1 MYTGITVGCVTTIG
15 KKHISRDVPCEDAS
29 FAVQKNGVSVVCIA
43 DGAGGKKY
51 THARFGSACAVEL
64 IADILTEHFDALY
77 AENREAAVRSYFM
90 AKIRIAFADII
101 AEKELDTLDQL
112 SCTLLFVAVKDR
124 RMIVGH
130 LGDGLVVR
138 ISPSGLSPFSMPQN
152 EKDGTTFF
160 ITAGHAADYM
170 RFIKTTVDDCHAVA
184 LMTDGVQD
192 NVYDEDSGLVKP
204 VVAKMAET
212 FSDGREKGEA
222 AIREILE
229 KYIVGSSNVSDDSSF
244 GVLLF
249 EGTKAP
255 DVSSLES
262 SAEKFG
268 TSEENFMT
276 VAKAIK
282 DDLMKASEI
291 ITKAAEKS
299 EESKE
304 AEEAAESAETEP
316 KAETKE
322 SEEETKPETTQKVSG
337 NKNMPAILLGIACV
351 IELIVIVLLL
361 IFRTRGVL

>member
-1 MYTGITVGCVTTIG
+1 MYSGITVGCVTTIG
-15 KKHISRDVPCEDAS
+15 KKHISREVPCEDAS

-51 THARFGSACAVEL
+51 THARFGSACAVQT

-77 AENREAAVRSYFM
+77 NENREAAVRSYFM

-124 RMIVGH
+124 RMIIGH

-160 ITAGHAADYM
+160 ITAGHAADYL

-192 NVYDEDSGLVKP
+192 NVYDDEAGLVKP

-212 FSDGREKGEA
+212 FKEGREKGEE
-222 AIREILE
+222 AIKGILE
-229 KYIVGSSNVSDDSSF
+229 KYIVGASNVSDDSSF
-244 GVLLF
+244 GVLYF
-249 EGTKAP
+249 EGTQAP
-255 DVSSLES
+255 DVTSLES

-268 TSEENFMT
+268 FSDENFMT

-282 DDLMKASEI
+282 DDLMKASDI
-291 ITKAAEKS
+291 IAGAAAKS
-299 EESKE
+299 EENKE
-304 AEEAAESAETEP
+304 TEASAEKVEEKPETD
-316 KAETKE
+316 KAG
-322 SEEETKPETTQKVSG
+322 SEEETASVPSADTGK
-337 NKNMPAILLGIACV
+337 KNTPAILLGIACA
-351 IELIVIVLLL
+351 IELIVIILLL
-361 IFRTRGVL
+361 IF

>member
-15 KKHISRDVPCEDAS
+15 RKHISREVPCEDAS

-64 IADILTEHFDALY
+64 ISDILTEHFDALY

-90 AKIRIAFADII
+90 AKIRIAFADIM

-212 FSDGREKGEA
+212 FKDGREKGET
-222 AIREILE
+222 AIKEILE

-244 GVLLF
+244 GVLLL
-249 EGTKAP
+249 EGTQAP

-268 TSEENFMT
+268 KSEENFMT

-291 ITKAAEKS
+291 ISKAAEKS
-299 EESKE
+299 EEEKASE
-304 AEEAAESAETEP
+304 TAETAETESS
-316 KAETKE
+316 AETKE
-322 SEEETKPETTQKVSG
+322 PEEETKPEETDKVSG
-337 NKNMPAILLGIACV
+337 KKNLPAILLGIACV
-351 IELIVIVLLL
+351 IELIIIILL
-361 IFRTRGVL
+361 IIIRTRGVV

>member
-1 MYTGITVGCVTTIG
+1 MYSGITVGCVTIIG
-15 KKHISRDVPCEDAS
+15 QKHISRQVPCEDAS
-29 FAVQKNGVSVVCIA
+29 FALQKNGVSVVCIA

-51 THARFGSACAVEL
+51 THARFGSACAVKT
-64 IADILTEHFDALY
+64 IAEILTDHFDALY
-77 AENREAAVRSYFM
+77 SENREAAVRSYLM
-90 AKIRIAFADII
+90 AKIRIEFADII

-124 RMIVGH
+124 RMIIGH

-192 NVYDEDSGLVKP
+192 NVYDEDAGLVKP

-212 FSDGREKGEA
+212 FADGREKGEA
-222 AIREILE
+222 AIKDILE

-249 EGTKAP
+249 EGTNAP
-255 DVSSLES
+255 DASALES
-262 SAEKFG
+262 SAAKFG
-268 TSEENFMT
+268 TSDENFKT
-276 VAKAIK
+276 VAMSIK
-282 DDLMKASEI
+282 EDLMKASEI
-291 ITKAAEKS
+291 ISSAASKS
-299 EESKE
+299 EEDK
-304 AEEAAESAETEP
+304 
-316 KAETKE
+316 ETKE
-322 SEEETKPETTQKVSG
+322 NEEDKKEPVKEPENENTGTAPESE
-337 NKNMPAILLGIACV
+337 PAVAEKQAGKINIPALALGIACAVELV
-351 IELIVIVLLL
+351 IIALLL
-361 IFRTRGVL
+361 IF

>member
-15 KKHISRDVPCEDAS
+15 RKHISREVPCEDAS
-29 FAVQKNGVSVVCIA
+29 FALQKNGVSVVCIA

-51 THARFGSACAVEL
+51 THARFGSACAVQTISE
-64 IADILTEHFDALY
+64 ILTEHFDALY
-77 AENREAAVRSYFM
+77 SENREAAVRSYFM

-124 RMIVGH
+124 RMIIGH

-160 ITAGHAADYM
+160 ITAGHAADYL

-212 FSDGREKGEA
+212 FAEGREKGEA
-222 AIREILE
+222 AIKEILE

-244 GVLLF
+244 GVLLL

-255 DVSSLES
+255 DVSSLDS
-262 SAEKFG
+262 SADKFG
-268 TSEENFMT
+268 TSDENFMS
-276 VAKAIK
+276 VAMSIK
-282 DDLMKASEI
+282 EDLIKASEI
-291 ITKAAEKS
+291 ISKAA
-299 EESKE
+299 SKE
-304 AEEAAESAETEP
+304 EENTESSPEKAETGTQPENTATETEKETEP
-316 KAETKE
+316 VSSETDKA
-322 SEEETKPETTQKVSG
+322 PGKV
-337 NKNMPAILLGIACV
+337 NLPAILLGIACI
-351 IELIVIVLLL
+351 IELIIIVLLL
-361 IFRTRGVL
+361 IF

>member
-15 KKHISRDVPCEDAS
+15 RKHISREVPCEDAS
-29 FAVQKNGVSVVCIA
+29 FALQKNGVSVVCIA

-51 THARFGSACAVEL
+51 THARFGSACAVQTISE
-64 IADILTEHFDALY
+64 ILTEHFDALY
-77 AENREAAVRSYFM
+77 SENREAAVRSYFM

-124 RMIVGH
+124 RMIIGH

-160 ITAGHAADYM
+160 ITAGHAADYL

-212 FSDGREKGEA
+212 FAEGREKGEA
-222 AIREILE
+222 AIKEILE

-244 GVLLF
+244 GVLLL

-255 DVSSLES
+255 DVSSLDS
-262 SAEKFG
+262 SADKFG
-268 TSEENFMT
+268 TSDENFMS
-276 VAKAIK
+276 VAMSIK
-282 DDLMKASEI
+282 EDLIKASEI
-291 ITKAAEKS
+291 ISKAA
-299 EESKE
+299 SKE
-304 AEEAAESAETEP
+304 EENTESLPEKAETGTQPENTATETEKETEP
-316 KAETKE
+316 VSSETDKA
-322 SEEETKPETTQKVSG
+322 PGKV
-337 NKNMPAILLGIACV
+337 NLPAILLGIACI
-351 IELIVIVLLL
+351 IELIIIVLLL
-361 IFRTRGVL
+361 IF

>member
-1 MYTGITVGCVTTIG
+1 MYSGITVGAVTIIG
-15 KKHISRDVPCEDAS
+15 RKHISREVPCEDAS
-29 FAVQKNGVSVVCIA
+29 FAMQKNGVSVVCIA

-51 THARFGSACAVEL
+51 THARFGSACAVETISEIL
-64 IADILTEHFDALY
+64 ADHFDALY
-77 AENREAAVRSYFM
+77 SENREAAVRSYLM

-101 AEKELDTLDQL
+101 AEKDLDTLDQL

-124 RMIVGH
+124 RMIIGH

-212 FSDGREKGEA
+212 FSEGREKGEA
-222 AIREILE
+222 AIKEILE

-249 EGTKAP
+249 EGTAAP
-255 DVSSLES
+255 DASDLES

-268 TSEENFMT
+268 SSEENFMT
-276 VAKAIK
+276 VAKSIK
-282 DDLMKASEI
+282 EDLIKASEI
-291 ITKAAEKS
+291 ITAAASKGEEEKGN
-299 EESKE
+299 E
-304 AEEAAESAETEP
+304 AETEP
-316 KAETKE
+316 EKAEP
-322 SEEETKPETTQKVSG
+322 ETKPEEEVKKEPSEG
-337 NKNMPAILLGIACV
+337 EKEPGKINLPAIILGIACA

-361 IFRTRGVL
+361 IFRQRGVL

>member
-1 MYTGITVGCVTTIG
+1 MYSGITVGCVTTIG
-15 KKHISRDVPCEDAS
+15 KKHISREIPCEDAS

-51 THARFGSACAVEL
+51 THARFGSACAVQT

-77 AENREAAVRSYFM
+77 NENREAAVRSYFM
-90 AKIRIAFADII
+90 AKIKIAFADII

-138 ISPSGLSPFSMPQN
+138 VSPSGLSPFSMPQN

-160 ITAGHAADYM
+160 ITAGHAADYL

-192 NVYDEDSGLVKP
+192 NVYDDEAGLVKP
-204 VVAKMAET
+204 VVAKMVET
-212 FSDGREKGEA
+212 FKEGREKGED
-222 AIREILE
+222 AIKGILE
-229 KYIVGSSNVSDDSSF
+229 KYIVGASNVSDDSSF

-249 EGTKAP
+249 EGTQAP
-255 DVSSLES
+255 DVSALES
-262 SAEKFG
+262 SADKFG
-268 TSEENFMT
+268 VSDENFMT

-291 ITKAAEKS
+291 IAEAASKS
-299 EESKE
+299 EEKNESQPSADNGEAKSDTDKDK
-304 AEEAAESAETEP
+304 AEEKPVESP
-316 KAETKE
+316 
-322 SEEETKPETTQKVSG
+322 VVDSG
-337 NKNMPAILLGIACV
+337 KKNIPAILLGIACV
-351 IELIVIVLLL
+351 IELIVIIMLL
-361 IFRTRGVL
+361 IN

>member
-1 MYTGITVGCVTTIG
+1 MYSGITVGCVTTIG
-15 KKHISRDVPCEDAS
+15 KKHISREIPCEDAS

-51 THARFGSACAVEL
+51 THARFGSACAVQT

-77 AENREAAVRSYFM
+77 NENREAAVRSYFM
-90 AKIRIAFADII
+90 AKIKIAFADII

-138 ISPSGLSPFSMPQN
+138 VSPSGLSPFSMPQN

-160 ITAGHAADYM
+160 ITAGHAADYL

-192 NVYDEDSGLVKP
+192 NVYDDEAGLVKP
-204 VVAKMAET
+204 VVAKMVET
-212 FSDGREKGEA
+212 FKEGREKGEE
-222 AIREILE
+222 AIKGILE
-229 KYIVGSSNVSDDSSF
+229 KYIVGASNVSDDSSF

-249 EGTKAP
+249 EGTQAP
-255 DVSSLES
+255 DVSALES
-262 SAEKFG
+262 SADKFG
-268 TSEENFMT
+268 VSDENFMT

-291 ITKAAEKS
+291 IAEAASKS
-299 EESKE
+299 EEKNESQPSADNGEAKSDTDKDK
-304 AEEAAESAETEP
+304 AEEKPAESP
-316 KAETKE
+316 
-322 SEEETKPETTQKVSG
+322 VVDSG
-337 NKNMPAILLGIACV
+337 KKNIPAILLGIACV
-351 IELIVIVLLL
+351 IELIVIIMLL
-361 IFRTRGVL
+361 IN

>member
-1 MYTGITVGCVTTIG
+1 MYSGITVGCVTIIG
-15 KKHISRDVPCEDAS
+15 NKHISRQVPCEDAS
-29 FAVQKNGVSVVCIA
+29 FAMQKNGVSVVCIA

-51 THARFGSACAVEL
+51 THARFGSACAVETISNIL
-64 IADILTEHFDALY
+64 ADHFDALY
-77 AENREAAVRSYFM
+77 SENREAAVRSYLM

-124 RMIVGH
+124 RMIIGH

-160 ITAGHAADYM
+160 ITVGHAADYM

-192 NVYDEDSGLVKP
+192 NVYDEDAGLVKP

-212 FSDGREKGEA
+212 FKDGREKGEA
-222 AIREILE
+222 AIKEILE

-249 EGTKAP
+249 EGTNAP
-255 DVSSLES
+255 DASSLES
-262 SAEKFG
+262 SADKFG
-268 TSEENFMT
+268 TSDENFKT
-276 VAKAIK
+276 VAQSIK
-282 DDLMKASEI
+282 QDLMKASEI
-291 ITKAAEKS
+291 ISNAASKNEEKT
-299 EESKE
+299 
-304 AEEAAESAETEP
+304 ETENQ
-316 KAETKE
+316 ETKT
-322 SEEETKPETTQKVSG
+322 ETETETENQETQKEEV
-337 NKNMPAILLGIACV
+337 PAAAQEPKKTNLPALILGIACA
-351 IELIVIVLLL
+351 IELIIIVVLV
-361 IFRTRGVL
+361 FRGML

>member
-15 KKHISRDVPCEDAS
+15 RKHISREVPCEDAS
-29 FAVQKNGVSVVCIA
+29 FALQKNGVSVVCIA

-51 THARFGSACAVEL
+51 THARFGSACAVQTISE
-64 IADILTEHFDALY
+64 ILTEHFDALY
-77 AENREAAVRSYFM
+77 SENREAAVRSYFM

-124 RMIVGH
+124 RMIIGH

-160 ITAGHAADYM
+160 ITAGHAADYL

-212 FSDGREKGEA
+212 FAEGREKGEA
-222 AIREILE
+222 AIKDILE

-244 GVLLF
+244 GVLLL

-255 DVSSLES
+255 DISSLDS
-262 SAEKFG
+262 SADKFG
-268 TSEENFMT
+268 TSEENFMS
-276 VAKAIK
+276 VAMSIK
-282 DDLMKASEI
+282 EDLIKASEI
-291 ITKAAEKS
+291 ISKAA
-299 EESKE
+299 SKE
-304 AEEAAESAETEP
+304 EENTESSPEKTEPVSQPENTATETE
-316 KAETKE
+316 KETLPVP
-322 SEEETKPETTQKVSG
+322 PETDKAPG
-337 NKNMPAILLGIACV
+337 KANLPAILFGIACI
-351 IELIVIVLLL
+351 IELIIIVLLL
-361 IFRTRGVL
+361 IF

>member
-1 MYTGITVGCVTTIG
+1 MYKGITVGCVTTIG
-15 KKHISRDVPCEDAS
+15 RKHISREVPCEDAS

-64 IADILTEHFDALY
+64 ISDILTEHFDALY

-90 AKIRIAFADII
+90 AKIRIAFADIM

-212 FSDGREKGEA
+212 FKDGREKGEA
-222 AIREILE
+222 AI
-229 KYIVGSSNVSDDSSF
+229 
-244 GVLLF
+244 
-249 EGTKAP
+249 
-255 DVSSLES
+255 
-262 SAEKFG
+262 
-268 TSEENFMT
+268 
-276 VAKAIK
+276 
-282 DDLMKASEI
+282 
-291 ITKAAEKS
+291 
-299 EESKE
+299 
-304 AEEAAESAETEP
+304 
-316 KAETKE
+316 KE
-322 SEEETKPETTQKVSG
+322 SVQA
-337 NKNMPAILLGIACV
+337 M
-351 IELIVIVLLL
+351 
-361 IFRTRGVL
+361 

>member
-1 MYTGITVGCVTTIG
+1 MYSGITVGCVTTIG
-15 KKHISRDVPCEDAS
+15 KKHISREIPCEDAS

-51 THARFGSACAVEL
+51 THARFGSACAVQT

-77 AENREAAVRSYFM
+77 NENREAAVRSYFM
-90 AKIRIAFADII
+90 AKIKIAFADII

-138 ISPSGLSPFSMPQN
+138 VSPSGLSPFSMPQN
-152 EKDGTTFF
+152 EKDGTTYF
-160 ITAGHAADYM
+160 ITAGHAADYL

-192 NVYDEDSGLVKP
+192 NVYDDEAGLVKP
-204 VVAKMAET
+204 VVAKMVET
-212 FSDGREKGEA
+212 FKEGREKGED
-222 AIREILE
+222 AIKGILE
-229 KYIVGSSNVSDDSSF
+229 KYIVGASNVSDDSSF

-249 EGTKAP
+249 EGTQAP
-255 DVSSLES
+255 DVSALES
-262 SAEKFG
+262 SADKFG
-268 TSEENFMT
+268 VSDENFMT

-291 ITKAAEKS
+291 IAEAASKS
-299 EESKE
+299 EEKNESQPSADNGEAKSDTDKDK
-304 AEEAAESAETEP
+304 AEEKPAESP
-316 KAETKE
+316 
-322 SEEETKPETTQKVSG
+322 VVDSG
-337 NKNMPAILLGIACV
+337 KKNIPAILLGIACV
-351 IELIVIVLLL
+351 IELIVIIMLL
-361 IFRTRGVL
+361 IN

>member
-1 MYTGITVGCVTTIG
+1 MYKGITVGCVTTIG
-15 KKHISRDVPCEDAS
+15 RKHISREVPCEDAS

-64 IADILTEHFDALY
+64 ISDILTEHFDALY

-90 AKIRIAFADII
+90 AKIRIAFADIM

-212 FSDGREKGEA
+212 FKDGREKGEA
-222 AIREILE
+222 AIKEILE
-229 KYIVGSSNVSDDSSF
+229 
-244 GVLLF
+244 
-249 EGTKAP
+249 EGTEAP
-255 DVSSLES
+255 DVASLES

-268 TSEENFMT
+268 TSEEDFMT
-276 VAKAIK
+276 VAKAIR

-291 ITKAAEKS
+291 ISKAAEKS
-299 EESKE
+299 EEEKASDT
-304 AEEAAESAETEP
+304 AETAETEP
-316 KAETKE
+316 AAETKE
-322 SEEETKPETTQKVSG
+322 PEEETKPEETEKVSG
-337 NKNMPAILLGIACV
+337 KKNLPAVLLGIACV
-351 IELIVIVLLL
+351 IELIIIVLLL
-361 IFRTRGVL
+361 IFRTRGVV

>member
-15 KKHISRDVPCEDAS
+15 RKHISREVPCEDAS

-64 IADILTEHFDALY
+64 ISDILTEHFDALY

-90 AKIRIAFADII
+90 AKIRIAFADIM

-212 FSDGREKGEA
+212 FKDGREKGET
-222 AIREILE
+222 AIKEILE

-249 EGTKAP
+249 EGTQAP

-262 SAEKFG
+262 SAEEFG
-268 TSEENFMT
+268 KSEENFMT

-291 ITKAAEKS
+291 ISKAAEKS
-299 EESKE
+299 EEEKASE
-304 AEEAAESAETEP
+304 TAETAETEP
-316 KAETKE
+316 SAETKE
-322 SEEETKPETTQKVSG
+322 PEEETKPEETDKVSG
-337 NKNMPAILLGIACV
+337 KKNLPAILLGIACV
-351 IELIVIVLLL
+351 IELIIIILLL
-361 IFRTRGVL
+361 IFRTRGVV

>member
-15 KKHISRDVPCEDAS
+15 KKHISREVPCEDAS
-29 FAVQKNGVSVVCIA
+29 FALQKNGVSVVCIA

-64 IADILTEHFDALY
+64 ISEILTDHFDALY

-101 AEKELDTLDQL
+101 EEKDLDTLDQL

-160 ITAGHAADYM
+160 ITAGHAADYL

-212 FSDGREKGEA
+212 FKDGREEGEA
-222 AIREILE
+222 AIKEILE
-229 KYIVGSSNVSDDSSF
+229 KYIVGSSNVSDDASF

-249 EGTKAP
+249 EGTKSP

-268 TSEENFMT
+268 TSDENFMT

-282 DDLMKASEI
+282 DDLIKASEI
-291 ITKAAEKS
+291 ITKASEKS
-299 EESKE
+299 EENKDE
-304 AEEAAESAETEP
+304 QAPAENAETETKTEP
-316 KAETKE
+316 EETKTE
-322 SEEETKPETTQKVSG
+322 VKPETTDGKESG
-337 NKNMPAILLGIACV
+337 NKNLPAILLGIACV
-351 IELIVIVLLL
+351 IELIIIVLLL
-361 IFRTRGVL
+361 IF

>member
-1 MYTGITVGCVTTIG
+1 MYSGITVGCVTTIG
-15 KKHISRDVPCEDAS
+15 KKHISREIPCEDAS

-51 THARFGSACAVEL
+51 THARFGSACAVQT

-77 AENREAAVRSYFM
+77 NENREAAVRSYFM

-124 RMIVGH
+124 RMIIGH

-160 ITAGHAADYM
+160 ITAGHAADYL

-192 NVYDEDSGLVKP
+192 NVYDDEAGLVKP

-212 FSDGREKGEA
+212 FKDGREKGEA
-222 AIREILE
+222 AIKEILE

-249 EGTKAP
+249 EGTQAP
-255 DVSSLES
+255 DVTMLES

-268 TSEENFMT
+268 VSDENFMT

-282 DDLMKASEI
+282 EDLMKASEI
-291 ITKAAEKS
+291 ISGAAAKS
-299 EESKE
+299 EDEKESE
-304 AEEAAESAETEP
+304 ASAETGEATP
-316 KAETKE
+316 EDEKAKT
-322 SEEETKPETTQKVSG
+322 EEKATDVPAVVSG
-337 NKNMPAILLGIACV
+337 KKNIPAIVLGIACA
-351 IELIVIVLLL
+351 IELLIIILLF
-361 IFRTRGVL
+361 IK

>member
-1 MYTGITVGCVTTIG
+1 MYSGITVGCVTTIG
-15 KKHISRDVPCEDAS
+15 RKHISRKVPCEDAS
-29 FAVQKNGVSVVCIA
+29 FAMQKNGVSVVCIA

-51 THARFGSACAVEL
+51 THARFGSACAVKTISE
-64 IADILTEHFDALY
+64 ILTDHFDALY
-77 AENREAAVRSYFM
+77 SENREAAVRSYFM

-160 ITAGHAADYM
+160 ITAGHAADYL

-212 FSDGREKGEA
+212 FKDGREKGEE
-222 AIREILE
+222 AIKEILE

-249 EGTKAP
+249 EGTNAP
-255 DVSSLES
+255 DVSSLEN
-262 SAEKFG
+262 SADKFG
-268 TSEENFMT
+268 TSEENFKT
-276 VAKAIK
+276 VAMSIK
-282 DDLMKASEI
+282 DDLIKASEI
-291 ITKAAEKS
+291 IAGAAEKS
-299 EESKE
+299 EENKKTEASAENSE
-304 AEEAAESAETEP
+304 AETRE
-316 KAETKE
+316 ETKE
-322 SEEETKPETTQKVSG
+322 IEAEAKTETKEQTEKG
-337 NKNMPAILLGIACV
+337 KANLPAILLGIACA
-351 IELIVIVLLL
+351 IELIIIVLLL
-361 IFRTRGVL
+361 IF

>member
-1 MYTGITVGCVTTIG
+1 MYTGITIGCVTTIG
-15 KKHISRDVPCEDAS
+15 RKHISREVPCEDAS
-29 FAVQKNGVSVVCIA
+29 FALQKNGVSVVCIA

-51 THARFGSACAVEL
+51 THARFGSACAVQTISE
-64 IADILTEHFDALY
+64 ILTEHFDALY
-77 AENREAAVRSYFM
+77 SENREAAVRSYFM

-124 RMIVGH
+124 RMIIGH

-160 ITAGHAADYM
+160 ITAGHAADYL

-212 FSDGREKGEA
+212 FAEGREKGEA
-222 AIREILE
+222 AIKEILE

-244 GVLLF
+244 GVLLL

-255 DVSSLES
+255 DVSSLDS
-262 SAEKFG
+262 SADKFG
-268 TSEENFMT
+268 TSDENFMS
-276 VAKAIK
+276 VAMSIK
-282 DDLMKASEI
+282 EDLIKASEI
-291 ITKAAEKS
+291 ISKAA
-299 EESKE
+299 SKE
-304 AEEAAESAETEP
+304 EENTESSPEKAETGTQPENTATETEKETEP
-316 KAETKE
+316 VSSETDKA
-322 SEEETKPETTQKVSG
+322 PGKV
-337 NKNMPAILLGIACV
+337 NLPAILLGIACI
-351 IELIVIVLLL
+351 IELIIIVLLL
-361 IFRTRGVL
+361 IF

>member
-1 MYTGITVGCVTTIG
+1 MYSGITVGCVTTIG
-15 KKHISRDVPCEDAS
+15 KKHISREIPCEDAS

-51 THARFGSACAVEL
+51 THARFGSACAVQT

-77 AENREAAVRSYFM
+77 NENREAAVRSYFM
-90 AKIRIAFADII
+90 AKIKIAFADII

-138 ISPSGLSPFSMPQN
+138 VSPSGLSPFSMPQN

-160 ITAGHAADYM
+160 ITAGHAADYL

-192 NVYDEDSGLVKP
+192 NVYDDEAGLVKP
-204 VVAKMAET
+204 VVAKMVET
-212 FSDGREKGEA
+212 FKEGREKGED
-222 AIREILE
+222 AIKGILE
-229 KYIVGSSNVSDDSSF
+229 KYIVGASNVSDDSSF

-249 EGTKAP
+249 EGTQAP
-255 DVSSLES
+255 DVSALES
-262 SAEKFG
+262 SADRFG
-268 TSEENFMT
+268 VSDENFMT

-291 ITKAAEKS
+291 IAEAASKS
-299 EESKE
+299 EEKNESQPSADNGEAKSDTDKDK
-304 AEEAAESAETEP
+304 AEEKPAESP
-316 KAETKE
+316 
-322 SEEETKPETTQKVSG
+322 VVDSG
-337 NKNMPAILLGIACV
+337 KKNIPAILLGIACV
-351 IELIVIVLLL
+351 IELIVIIMLL
-361 IFRTRGVL
+361 IN

>member
-1 MYTGITVGCVTTIG
+1 MYKGITVGCVTTIG
-15 KKHISRDVPCEDAS
+15 RKHISREVPCEDAS

-64 IADILTEHFDALY
+64 ISDILTEHFDALY

-90 AKIRIAFADII
+90 AKIRIAFADIM

-212 FSDGREKGEA
+212 FKDGREKGEA
-222 AIREILE
+222 AIKEILE

-244 GVLLF
+244 GVLLL
-249 EGTKAP
+249 EGTQAP
-255 DVSSLES
+255 DVASLES

-268 TSEENFMT
+268 TSEEDFMT
-276 VAKAIK
+276 VAKAIR

-291 ITKAAEKS
+291 ISKAAEKS
-299 EESKE
+299 EEEKASDT
-304 AEEAAESAETEP
+304 AETAETEP
-316 KAETKE
+316 AAETKE
-322 SEEETKPETTQKVSG
+322 PEEETKPEETEKVSG
-337 NKNMPAILLGIACV
+337 KKNLPAVLLGIACV
-351 IELIVIVLLL
+351 IELIIIVLLL
-361 IFRTRGVL
+361 IFRTRGVV

>member
-15 KKHISRDVPCEDAS
+15 RKHISREVPCEDAS
-29 FAVQKNGVSVVCIA
+29 FALQKNGVSVVCIA

-51 THARFGSACAVEL
+51 THARFGSACAVQTISE
-64 IADILTEHFDALY
+64 ILTEHFDALY
-77 AENREAAVRSYFM
+77 SENREAAVRSYFM

-124 RMIVGH
+124 RMIIGH

-160 ITAGHAADYM
+160 ITAGHAADYL

-212 FSDGREKGEA
+212 FAEGREKGEA
-222 AIREILE
+222 AIKEILE

-244 GVLLF
+244 GVLLL

-255 DVSSLES
+255 DVSALDS
-262 SAEKFG
+262 SADKFG
-268 TSEENFMT
+268 TSDENFMS
-276 VAKAIK
+276 VAMSIK
-282 DDLMKASEI
+282 EDLIKASEI
-291 ITKAAEKS
+291 ISKAA
-299 EESKE
+299 SKE
-304 AEEAAESAETEP
+304 EENVESSPEKTEPGTQTENTETETE
-316 KAETKE
+316 KETE
-322 SEEETKPETTQKVSG
+322 AVPPETDKTPGKA
-337 NKNMPAILLGIACV
+337 NLPAILLGIACI
-351 IELIVIVLLL
+351 IELIIIVLLL
-361 IFRTRGVL
+361 IF

>member
-1 MYTGITVGCVTTIG
+1 MYSGITVGSVSIIG
-15 KKHISRDVPCEDAS
+15 QKHISRQVPCEDAS

-64 IADILTEHFDALY
+64 ISEILCEHFDALY
-77 AENREAAVRSYFM
+77 AENREAAVRSFFM
-90 AKIRIAFADII
+90 AKIRIAFADIM

-124 RMIVGH
+124 RMIIGH

-212 FSDGREKGEA
+212 FADGREKGEA
-222 AIREILE
+222 AIKEILE

-249 EGTKAP
+249 EGTNAP
-255 DVSSLES
+255 DASGLEN
-262 SAEKFG
+262 SAAKFG
-268 TSEENFMT
+268 SSDENFKT
-276 VAKAIK
+276 VAMSIK
-282 DDLMKASEI
+282 EDLMKASEI
-291 ITKAAEKS
+291 ISSAASKS
-299 EESKE
+299 EENKQTEEEKKE
-304 AEEAAESAETEP
+304 PENEKTGTVP
-316 KAETKE
+316 E
-322 SEEETKPETTQKVSG
+322 SEPAVLEKQAG
-337 NKNMPAILLGIACV
+337 NYNIPALVLGIACAV
-351 IELIVIVLLL
+351 ELIIIALLL
-361 IFRTRGVL
+361 IF

>member
-1 MYTGITVGCVTTIG
+1 MYSGITVGCVTTIG
-15 KKHISRDVPCEDAS
+15 NKHISRQVPCEDAS
-29 FAVQKNGVSVVCIA
+29 FAMQKNGVSVVCIA

-51 THARFGSACAVEL
+51 THARFGSACAVETISNIL
-64 IADILTEHFDALY
+64 ADHFDALY
-77 AENREAAVRSYFM
+77 SENREAAVRSYLM
-90 AKIRIAFADII
+90 AKIRIEFADII

-124 RMIVGH
+124 RMIIGH

-204 VVAKMAET
+204 VVAKMVET
-212 FSDGREKGEA
+212 FSEGREKGET
-222 AIREILE
+222 AIKEILE

-255 DVSSLES
+255 DASALES

-268 TSEENFMT
+268 TSDESFMN
-276 VAKAIK
+276 VAKSIK

-291 ITKAAEKS
+291 ISSAASKS
-299 EESKE
+299 EEKTEDESDKNE
-304 AEEAAESAETEP
+304 NEPEPEKTESEPSAQTAEAASEP
-316 KAETKE
+316 AKFSLPTL
-322 SEEETKPETTQKVSG
+322 
-337 NKNMPAILLGIACV
+337 ILGIACI

-361 IFRTRGVL
+361 IF

>member
-1 MYTGITVGCVTTIG
+1 MYSGITVGCVTTIG
-15 KKHISRDVPCEDAS
+15 KKHISREIPCEDAS

-51 THARFGSACAVEL
+51 THARFGSACAVQT

-77 AENREAAVRSYFM
+77 NENREAAVRSYFM
-90 AKIRIAFADII
+90 AKIKIAFADII

-138 ISPSGLSPFSMPQN
+138 VSPSGLSPFSMPQN
-152 EKDGTTFF
+152 EKDGTTYF
-160 ITAGHAADYM
+160 ITAGHAADYL

-192 NVYDEDSGLVKP
+192 NVYDDEAGLVKP
-204 VVAKMAET
+204 VVAKMVET
-212 FSDGREKGEA
+212 FKEGREKGED
-222 AIREILE
+222 AIKGILE
-229 KYIVGSSNVSDDSSF
+229 KYIVGASNVSDDSSF

-249 EGTKAP
+249 EGTQAP
-255 DVSSLES
+255 DVSALES
-262 SAEKFG
+262 SADKFG
-268 TSEENFMT
+268 VSDENFMT

-291 ITKAAEKS
+291 IAEAASKS
-299 EESKE
+299 EEKNESQPSADNGEAKSE
-304 AEEAAESAETEP
+304 TDKDKAEEKPAESP
-316 KAETKE
+316 
-322 SEEETKPETTQKVSG
+322 VVDSG
-337 NKNMPAILLGIACV
+337 KKNIPAILLGIACV
-351 IELIVIVLLL
+351 IELIVIIMLL
-361 IFRTRGVL
+361 IN

>member
-15 KKHISRDVPCEDAS
+15 RKHISREVPCEDAS

-64 IADILTEHFDALY
+64 ISDILTEHFDALY

-90 AKIRIAFADII
+90 AKIRIAFADIM

-212 FSDGREKGEA
+212 FKDGREKGET
-222 AIREILE
+222 AIKEILE

-244 GVLLF
+244 GVLLL
-249 EGTKAP
+249 EGTQAP

-268 TSEENFMT
+268 KSEENFMT

-291 ITKAAEKS
+291 ISKAAEKS
-299 EESKE
+299 EEEKASAT
-304 AEEAAESAETEP
+304 AETAETEP
-316 KAETKE
+316 SAETKE
-322 SEEETKPETTQKVSG
+322 PEEETKPEETDKVSG
-337 NKNMPAILLGIACV
+337 KKNLPAILLGIACV
-351 IELIVIVLLL
+351 IELIIIILLL
-361 IFRTRGVL
+361 IFRTRGVV

>member
-1 MYTGITVGCVTTIG
+1 MYSGITVGCVTTIG
-15 KKHISRDVPCEDAS
+15 KKHISREIPCEDAS

-51 THARFGSACAVEL
+51 THARFGSACAVQT

-77 AENREAAVRSYFM
+77 NENREAAVRSYFM
-90 AKIRIAFADII
+90 AKIKIAFADII

-138 ISPSGLSPFSMPQN
+138 VSPSGLSPFSMPQN
-152 EKDGTTFF
+152 EKDGTTYF
-160 ITAGHAADYM
+160 ITAGHAADYL

-192 NVYDEDSGLVKP
+192 NVYDDEAGLVKP
-204 VVAKMAET
+204 VVAKMVET
-212 FSDGREKGEA
+212 FKEGREKGED
-222 AIREILE
+222 AIKGILE
-229 KYIVGSSNVSDDSSF
+229 KYIVGASNVSDDSSF

-249 EGTKAP
+249 EGTQAP
-255 DVSSLES
+255 DVSALES
-262 SAEKFG
+262 SADKFG
-268 TSEENFMT
+268 VSDENFMT

-291 ITKAAEKS
+291 ISEAASKS
-299 EESKE
+299 EEKNESQPSADNGEAKSDTDKDK
-304 AEEAAESAETEP
+304 AEEKPAESP
-316 KAETKE
+316 
-322 SEEETKPETTQKVSG
+322 VVDSG
-337 NKNMPAILLGIACV
+337 KKNIPAILLGIACV
-351 IELIVIVLLL
+351 IELIVIIMLL
-361 IFRTRGVL
+361 IN

>member
-15 KKHISRDVPCEDAS
+15 RKHISREVPCEDAS
-29 FAVQKNGVSVVCIA
+29 FAVQKNGVSVVVLLTAPAERNILM
-43 DGAGGKKY
+43 
-51 THARFGSACAVEL
+51 HVSVRLVPLRL
-64 IADILTEHFDALY
+64 ISDILTEHFDALY

-124 RMIVGH
+124 RMIIGH

-192 NVYDEDSGLVKP
+192 NVYDEDAGLVKP

-212 FSDGREKGEA
+212 FKDGREKGEA
-222 AIREILE
+222 AIKEILE

-244 GVLLF
+244 RRPSV
-249 EGTKAP
+249 
-255 DVSSLES
+255 
-262 SAEKFG
+262 
-268 TSEENFMT
+268 
-276 VAKAIK
+276 
-282 DDLMKASEI
+282 
-291 ITKAAEKS
+291 
-299 EESKE
+299 
-304 AEEAAESAETEP
+304 
-316 KAETKE
+316 
-322 SEEETKPETTQKVSG
+322 
-337 NKNMPAILLGIACV
+337 
-351 IELIVIVLLL
+351 
-361 IFRTRGVL
+361 

>member
-15 KKHISRDVPCEDAS
+15 RKHISREVPCEDAS
-29 FAVQKNGVSVVCIA
+29 FALQKNGVSVVCIA

-51 THARFGSACAVEL
+51 THARFGSACAVQTSSE
-64 IADILTEHFDALY
+64 ILTEHFDALY
-77 AENREAAVRSYFM
+77 SENREAAVRSYFM

-124 RMIVGH
+124 RMIIGH

-160 ITAGHAADYM
+160 ITAGHAADYL

-212 FSDGREKGEA
+212 FAEGREKGEA
-222 AIREILE
+222 AIKEILE

-244 GVLLF
+244 GVLLL

-255 DVSSLES
+255 DVSSLDS
-262 SAEKFG
+262 SADKFG
-268 TSEENFMT
+268 TSDENFMS
-276 VAKAIK
+276 VAMSIK
-282 DDLMKASEI
+282 EDLIKASEI
-291 ITKAAEKS
+291 ISKAA
-299 EESKE
+299 SKE
-304 AEEAAESAETEP
+304 EENTESSPEKAETGTQPENTATETEKETEP
-316 KAETKE
+316 VSSETDKA
-322 SEEETKPETTQKVSG
+322 PGKV
-337 NKNMPAILLGIACV
+337 NLLAILLGIACI
-351 IELIVIVLLL
+351 IELIIIVLLL
-361 IFRTRGVL
+361 IF

>member
-1 MYTGITVGCVTTIG
+1 MYSGITVGCVTTIG
-15 KKHISRDVPCEDAS
+15 RKHISREVPCEDAS

-51 THARFGSACAVEL
+51 THARFGSACAVQT

-77 AENREAAVRSYFM
+77 SENREAAVRSYFM

-160 ITAGHAADYM
+160 ITAGHAADYL

-204 VVAKMAET
+204 VIAKMVET
-212 FSDGREKGEA
+212 FKDGREKGET
-222 AIREILE
+222 AIKEILE

-244 GVLLF
+244 GVLYL
-249 EGTKAP
+249 EGTQAP
-255 DVSSLES
+255 DASALES
-262 SAEKFG
+262 SADKFG
-268 TSEENFMT
+268 ASEENFMT
-276 VAKAIK
+276 VAKSIK
-282 DDLMKASEI
+282 DDLIKASEI
-291 ITKAAEKS
+291 IAGAAEKN
-299 EESKE
+299 EADKE
-304 AEEAAESAETEP
+304 AEGTTENNEPETKTETEENKPEAEPETKAVAESG
-316 KAETKE
+316 K
-322 SEEETKPETTQKVSG
+322 
-337 NKNMPAILLGIACV
+337 KNLPAILLGVACA
-351 IELIVIVLLL
+351 IELIIIVLLL
-361 IFRTRGVL
+361 IF

>member
-1 MYTGITVGCVTTIG
+1 MYSGITVGCVTIIG
-15 KKHISRDVPCEDAS
+15 NKHISRQVPCEDAS
-29 FAVQKNGVSVVCIA
+29 FAMQKNGVSVVCIA

-51 THARFGSACAVEL
+51 THARFGSACAVETVSGIL
-64 IADILTEHFDALY
+64 ADHFDALY
-77 AENREAAVRSYFM
+77 SENREAAVRSYLM

-124 RMIVGH
+124 RMIIGH

-192 NVYDEDSGLVKP
+192 NVYDEDAGLVKP

-212 FSDGREKGEA
+212 FAEGREKGEA
-222 AIREILE
+222 AIKEILE

-249 EGTKAP
+249 EGTSAP
-255 DVSSLES
+255 DASALES
-262 SAEKFG
+262 SADKFG
-268 TSEENFMT
+268 TSDESFMN
-276 VAKAIK
+276 VAQSIK
-282 DDLMKASEI
+282 HDLMKATEI
-291 ITKAAEKS
+291 ISNAANKN
-299 EESKE
+299 EEQPETDNKE
-304 AEEAAESAETEP
+304 TV
-316 KAETKE
+316 TE
-322 SEEETKPETTQKVSG
+322 SEKPETKKEDEPAAAIEEQKKL
-337 NKNMPAILLGIACV
+337 NLPALLLGIACA
-351 IELIVIVLLL
+351 IELLIIVLLL
-361 IFRTRGVL
+361 VF

>member
-15 KKHISRDVPCEDAS
+15 SKHISREVPCEDAS

-51 THARFGSACAVEL
+51 THARYGSACAVEL
-64 IADILTEHFDALY
+64 ISDILTEHFDALY

-90 AKIRIAFADII
+90 AKIRIAFADIM

-212 FSDGREKGEA
+212 FKDGREKGET
-222 AIREILE
+222 AIKEILE

-244 GVLLF
+244 GVLLL
-249 EGTKAP
+249 EGTQAP
-255 DVSSLES
+255 DISSLES

-268 TSEENFMT
+268 KSEENFMT

-291 ITKAAEKS
+291 ISKAAEKS
-299 EESKE
+299 EEEKASE
-304 AEEAAESAETEP
+304 TSETAETEP
-316 KAETKE
+316 SAETKE
-322 SEEETKPETTQKVSG
+322 PEEETKPEETDKVSG
-337 NKNMPAILLGIACV
+337 KKNLPAILLGIACV
-351 IELIVIVLLL
+351 IELIIIILLL
-361 IFRTRGVL
+361 IFRTRGVV

>member
-1 MYTGITVGCVTTIG
+1 MYKGITVGCVTTIG
-15 KKHISRDVPCEDAS
+15 RKHISREVPCEDAS

-64 IADILTEHFDALY
+64 ISDILTEHFDALY

-90 AKIRIAFADII
+90 AKIRIAFADIM

-124 RMIVGH
+124 RMIVGN

-212 FSDGREKGEA
+212 FKDGREKGEA
-222 AIREILE
+222 AIKEILE

-244 GVLLF
+244 GVLLL
-249 EGTKAP
+249 EGTQAP
-255 DVSSLES
+255 DISSLES

-291 ITKAAEKS
+291 IAKAAEKS
-299 EESKE
+299 EEEKASE
-304 AEEAAESAETEP
+304 TAETAEPEAA
-316 KAETKE
+316 AETKE
-322 SEEETKPETTQKVSG
+322 PEEETKPEETEKVSG
-337 NKNMPAILLGIACV
+337 NKNLPAILLGIACV
-351 IELIVIVLLL
+351 IELIIIVLLL
-361 IFRTRGVL
+361 IFRTRGVV

>member
-15 KKHISRDVPCEDAS
+15 RKHISREVPCEDAS
-29 FAVQKNGVSVVCIA
+29 FALQKNGVSVVCIA

-51 THARFGSACAVEL
+51 THARFGSVCAVQTISE
-64 IADILTEHFDALY
+64 ILTEHFDALY
-77 AENREAAVRSYFM
+77 SENREAAVRSYFM

-124 RMIVGH
+124 RMIIGH

-160 ITAGHAADYM
+160 ITAGHAADYL

-212 FSDGREKGEA
+212 FAEGREKGEA
-222 AIREILE
+222 AIKEILE

-244 GVLLF
+244 GVLLL

-255 DVSSLES
+255 DVSSLDS
-262 SAEKFG
+262 SADKFG
-268 TSEENFMT
+268 TSDENFMS
-276 VAKAIK
+276 VAMSIK
-282 DDLMKASEI
+282 EDLIKASEI
-291 ITKAAEKS
+291 ISKAA
-299 EESKE
+299 SKE
-304 AEEAAESAETEP
+304 EENTESSPEKAETGTQPENTATETEKETEP
-316 KAETKE
+316 VSSETDKA
-322 SEEETKPETTQKVSG
+322 PGKV
-337 NKNMPAILLGIACV
+337 NLPAILLGIACI
-351 IELIVIVLLL
+351 IELIIIVLLL
-361 IFRTRGVL
+361 IFD